1 MSGAEP
7 LRVLF
12 VGEGVLG
19 HRTLAKQLQDT
30 LATNPAVEARFATVP
45 PPGRL
50 ARLLLRRWRRAGD
63 ADLYELRWRLRWSWQ
78 ARRLLRRHVGE
89 VDVAMVTTQAS
100 ALLSRGPMRRLPC
113 VLTVDATVRQ
123 FTALEYERPRDRF
136 SPLQDRIL
144 ARLERRA
151 IGAAAAVVAWSDW
164 NAQALRDEYGL
175 DDSRLA
181 TIHPGIDASWWGEAA
196 AGRPQEPQGPLR
208 VLFVG
213 NDAERKGLG
222 LLREAIDRS
231 GLDVALD
238 VVSGD
243 RIEAGGSIR
252 VHNGIEGGSEE
263 LRELYAKADVF
274 VLPTRADAVPWA
286 VLEAMAAGL
295 PVLATRVGA
304 IEELVGEAGIVAEPG
319 DAEELAAAL
328 RRLADRDLRRELGA
342 RGVERVRQHYDRDVQ
357 LPRLLDLLRG
367 VARQPEGGGRR
378 IRRRTFVAIGAGA
391 AGVAVAAPYLLLL
404 PDDEFEQLVASRLGI
419 EASLAGALLENARR
433 QYGDSEYEARAAAFA
448 FAVRD
453 PAAAVLPESVRRKAV
468 DSLVEP
474 MLAPPSASL
483 GYGVTGTA
491 PDYPAPCSGLL
502 RGG

>member
-1 MSGAEP
+1 MSGTEP

-19 HRTLAKQLQDT
+19 HRTLATQLQGM

-78 ARRLLRRHVGE
+78 ARRLLKRHARE
-89 VDVAMVTTQAS
+89 VDVAMITTQAS

-136 SPLQDRIL
+136 SALQDRIL

-164 NAQALRDEYGL
+164 NARALRDEHGL

-196 AGRPQEPQGPLR
+196 AGRTEDRQGTLR

-213 NDAERKGLG
+213 NDVERKGLG

-231 GLDVALD
+231 GLDIALD

-243 RIEAGGSIR
+243 RIEAGDSMQ

-263 LRELYAKADVF
+263 LRALYAGADVF
-274 VLPTRADAVPWA
+274 ALPTRADAVPWA

-304 IEELVGEAGIVAEPG
+304 IEELVGEAGTVVEAG

-328 RRLADRDLRRELGA
+328 RRFADPGLRRELGA
-342 RGVERVRQHYDRDVQ
+342 RGVERVARHYNREVQ

-367 VARQPEGGGRR
+367 VAREREGAGRR
-378 IRRRTFVAIGAGA
+378 VRRRTFVALGAGA

-419 EASLAGALLENARR
+419 EASLAGALLENARH
-433 QYGDSEYEARAAAFA
+433 QYGDTEYEARAAAFA

-453 PAAAVLPESVRRKAV
+453 PAAAVLPESIRRRAV

-491 PDYPAPCSGLL
+491 PDYPAPCSGLV
-502 RGG
+502 RSG

>member
-1 MSGAEP
+1 MSEAEP

-19 HRTLAKQLQDT
+19 HRTLATQLQEA
-30 LATNPAVEARFATVP
+30 LATNPAVEARFVTVP

-78 ARRLLRRHVGE
+78 ARRLLKRHAGE
-89 VDVAMVTTQAS
+89 VDVAMITTQAS

-136 SPLQDRIL
+136 SGLQDRIL

-164 NAQALRDEYGL
+164 NAQALRDEYSL
-175 DDSRLA
+175 DDSRLL
-181 TIHPGIDASWWGEAA
+181 TIHPGIDANWWHEAEI
-196 AGRPQEPQGPLR
+196 GRRAEEQEELR

-213 NDAERKGLG
+213 NDVERKGLNV
-222 LLREAIDRS
+222 LREAIDS
-231 GLDVALD
+231 SSLAVTLD

-243 RIEAGGSIR
+243 RIEADGPMR
-252 VHNGIEGGSEE
+252 VHRDIEGGSEE
-263 LRELYAKADVF
+263 LRALFAGADVF
-274 VLPTRADAVPWA
+274 ALPTRADAVPWA

-295 PVLATRVGA
+295 PVIASRVGS
-304 IEELVGEAGIVAEPG
+304 IEELLDGAGIVVEPG
-319 DAEELAAAL
+319 DADELAAAL
-328 RRLADRDLRRELGA
+328 RRLADPAVRSELGA
-342 RGVERVRQHYDRDVQ
+342 RGIERVQQRYDREVQ
-357 LPRLLDLLRG
+357 LPLLLDLLQS
-367 VARQPEGGGRR
+367 VARQSHGSGRK
-378 IRRRTFVAIGAGA
+378 IKRRTFVAIGAGA
-391 AGVAVAAPYLLLL
+391 AGLAVAAPYLLLL

-419 EASLAGALLENARR
+419 EASLAGQLLGNARR

-468 DSLVEP
+468 ASLVEP
-474 MLAPPSASL
+474 MLAPPAASL

-491 PDYPAPCSGLL
+491 PAYPAPCSGLV
-502 RGG
+502 RGR

>member
-19 HRTLAKQLQDT
+19 HRTLATQLRDT

-50 ARLLLRRWRRAGD
+50 ARLLLRRWPRAGD

-78 ARRLLRRHVGE
+78 ARRLLKRQLRE
-89 VDVAMVTTQAS
+89 VDVAMITTQAS

-136 SPLQDRIL
+136 SGLQDRIL

-151 IGAAAAVVAWSDW
+151 IGAATAVVAWSDW
-164 NAQALRDEYGL
+164 NAEALRREYGL

-196 AGRPQEPQGPLR
+196 AARPGERQKPLR
-208 VLFVG
+208 ALFVG
-213 NDAERKGLG
+213 NDVERKGLG

-231 GLDVALD
+231 GLDIALD

-243 RIEAGGSIR
+243 RIEASGSMQ
-252 VHNGIEGGSEE
+252 VHSGIEGGSKE
-263 LRELYAKADVF
+263 LRELFAGADVF
-274 VLPTRADAVPWA
+274 VLPTKADAVPWA

-295 PVLATRVGA
+295 PVIASRVGS
-304 IEELVGEAGIVAEPG
+304 IEELVGEAGVVVEPG
-319 DAEELAAAL
+319 DAEELAEAL
-328 RRLADRDLRRELGA
+328 RRLADPGLRQELGA
-342 RGVERVRQHYDRDVQ
+342 RGIERVRQHYDRDVQ
-357 LPRLLDLLRG
+357 LPRLLDLLRS
-367 VARQPEGGGRR
+367 VARKPEGGGRK
-378 IRRRTFVAIGAGA
+378 IRRRTFIAIGAGA

-419 EASLAGALLENARR
+419 EVSLAAALLENARR

-491 PDYPAPCSGLL
+491 PDYPAPCSGLI